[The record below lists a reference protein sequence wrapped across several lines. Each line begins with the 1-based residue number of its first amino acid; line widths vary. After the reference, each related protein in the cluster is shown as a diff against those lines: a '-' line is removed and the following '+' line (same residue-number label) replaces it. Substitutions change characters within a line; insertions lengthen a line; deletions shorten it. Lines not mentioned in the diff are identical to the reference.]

1 MMFQFLSPK
10 WTENELKT
18 NFAQSYALYSS
29 AITFKGHCV
38 LYSDKLYDFVLHTS
52 LQIQEPLLRE
62 WGVFPNTNLLRQD
75 YWLTFP
81 HIQCLDLRP
90 TYSVLLKSFILSFD
104 QCPVTNH
111 LYSRVVTYDRFH
123 CIWPGH
129 RGSKMFSLW
138 LFTSS
143 FSLAP
148 ALKMDQ
154 MSISGWLIT

>member
-1 MMFQFLSPK
+1 MFQFLSPK

-62 WGVFPNTNLLRQD
+62 WGVFPSINLLRPRL
-75 YWLTFP
+75 LTYVSTHSVP
-81 HIQCLDLRP
+81 RLASNLLRP
-90 TYSVLLKSFILSFD
+90 FEVIHFISFD
-104 QCPVTNH
+104 QCPMTNH
-111 LYSRVVTYDRFH
+111 LYSRVVTYDHFH

-129 RGSKMFSLW
+129 RGTKMFSLW
-138 LFTSS
+138 LFTTSC
-143 FSLAP
+143 SLAP

-154 MSISGWLIT
+154 TSISGWLIT